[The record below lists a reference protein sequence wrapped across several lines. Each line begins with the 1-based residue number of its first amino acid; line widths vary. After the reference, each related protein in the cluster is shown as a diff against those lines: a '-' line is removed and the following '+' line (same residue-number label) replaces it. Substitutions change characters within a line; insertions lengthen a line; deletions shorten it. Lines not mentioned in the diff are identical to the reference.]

1 MERAR
6 GEGYVYQKIE
16 FLLMYTCGYKS
27 YCVRKGQRVITLALF
42 HEILLAIS
50 IRVSNE
56 AMPPTVTNK
65 HQHGYDILFVWYAT
79 CTHRTVEYV
88 VRSYDYSLHLPTLGG
103 LSSVPF
109 PAHR

>member
-65 HQHGYDILFVWYAT
+65 HQHKVKISSSSGTQRVPTALSNTWYARTTIRYT
-79 CTHRTVEYV
+79 CR
-88 VRSYDYSLHLPTLGG
+88 RWGG
-103 LSSVPF
+103 
-109 PAHR
+109 